1 MFTAKMQGCL
11 KRKKIFFEL
20 KRWDEDKMPEK
31 CAPVA
36 PAAGSLID
44 LGPGDFSAS

>member
-1 MFTAKMQGCL
+1 
-11 KRKKIFFEL
+11 
-20 KRWDEDKMPEK
+20 MPEK